1 MKKLMQLIS
10 ALVWAVS
17 RNLIVAA
24 NVAEGQ
30 YQGGKRTVYFDEAVT
45 TKNLLMKAGTDSD
58 HVAICGAS
66 DTPKG
71 FCPDEGA
78 AGDEGELRMLGGA
91 PSETGLG
98 VASGAI
104 AADDRLVPAAGGKV
118 KTLPSAAG
126 TYWVVGKAIK
136 AAADGETVELVES
149 FPHQVTVT

>member
-1 MKKLMQLIS
+1 MKKLMKLIS

-24 NVAEGQ
+24 NVAESQ
-30 YQGGKRTVYFDEAVT
+30 YQGGKRTYYLDEAVT
-45 TKNLLMKAGTDSD
+45 TKNLLVKAGTDSD
-58 HVAICGAS
+58 HVAICGVS

-78 AGDEGELRMLGGA
+78 IGDEVEVRLLGAGHQ
-91 PSETGLG
+91 ETGLA

-118 KTLPSAAG
+118 KTLPATSG
-126 TYWVVGKAIK
+126 TYWIVGKSIK
-136 AAADGETVELVES
+136 AAADGEPVELIE
-149 FPHQVTVT
+149 FTPYQVTV

>member
-1 MKKLMQLIS
+1 MKMLKKILS

-30 YQGGKRTVYFDEAVT
+30 YEGGKRTVYFDEAVT

-78 AGDEGELRMLGGA
+78 AGDEAELRLLGGA
-91 PSETGLG
+91 PCETGLG
-98 VASGAI
+98 VASGSI
-104 AADDRLVPAAGGKV
+104 SADDRLVPAASGKV
-118 KTLPSAAG
+118 KTLPATSG
-126 TYWVVGKAIK
+126 TYWIVGKAIK
-136 AAADGETVELVES
+136 SAADGEIVELVEC
-149 FPHQVTVT
+149 FPYQVTV